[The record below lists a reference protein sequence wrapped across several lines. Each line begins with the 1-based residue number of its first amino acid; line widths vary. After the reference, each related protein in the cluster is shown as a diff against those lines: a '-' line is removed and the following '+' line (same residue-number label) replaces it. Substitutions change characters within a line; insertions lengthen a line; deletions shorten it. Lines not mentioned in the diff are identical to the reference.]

1 MAQNQL
7 SDRDMLQD
15 SIMTEKYVS
24 SAYNTTIME
33 AVNDNIVKMLQHIQ
47 EEEQNHAKLFFE
59 AMHNHGWYDVQAAHI
74 NQAAKDQIN
83 KQIANQLNGRI
94 KQMQQSNTNH

>member
-1 MAQNQL
+1 MPQNQL

-15 SIMTEKYVS
+15 SIMTEKHVS

-33 AVNDNIVKMLQHIQ
+33 AVNDNIVKALQHIQ

-59 AMHNHGWYDVQAAHI
+59 AMHNHGWYDVQGAHI
-74 NQAAKDQIN
+74 NQGAKSQISR
-83 KQIANQLNGRI
+83 QISEQLKGRI
-94 KQMQQSNTNH
+94 QQMQRANGNQ

>member
-1 MAQNQL
+1 MARNQL

-33 AVNDNIVKMLQHIQ
+33 AVNDSIVKALQHIQ

-59 AMHNHGWYDVQAAHI
+59 AMHNHGWYDVQGAHI

-83 KQIANQLNGRI
+83 KQIAKQLDGRI
-94 KQMQQSNTNH
+94 KQMQQSNMNQ